1 MDSIRTP
8 QDLLLTLAG
17 NGDPS
22 AFSTLIVQYAN
33 AAYIAER
40 NLGKSHKEALV
51 ILIPFIKSAY
61 QDFIKTSPH
70 KAFDVWYREYK
81 KKFFSNVQESS
92 DEVTLPDKNDFGNVP
107 MADIAH
113 FERILDIVIQRK
125 YGKIKRTWKGRL
137 TGQSRRLL
145 RLLKTSAIIVS
156 AGIVLT
162 LFYYFLVVTK
172 QQIIVTYS
180 FQNCSKTFALPF
192 SSHST
197 SVANGSFQNKIFNAD
212 NPITESPKVSSSL
225 VHDTVIVRDTVRIVS
240 HWKPAVPNKVS
251 AATSPVGGGNSPSA
265 VSQQPAQ
272 SVIVNKQAPPP
283 SAIQGTAKSLTDSL
297 Q

>member
-17 NGDPS
+17 DGDPS

-70 KAFDVWYREYK
+70 KAFDLWYREYK
-81 KKFFSNVQESS
+81 KKFFSDAQESS
-92 DEVTLPDKNDFGNVP
+92 DEVTLPEKIDFGNVP

-137 TGQSRRLL
+137 TGQSL
-145 RLLKTSAIIVS
+145 RLQRLFKTSAIIVS

-180 FQNCSKTFALPF
+180 FKNYSKTFALPF
-192 SSHST
+192 LSHNA
-197 SVANGSFQNKIFNAD
+197 SVANGSFQNKIFTGD
-212 NPITESPKVSSSL
+212 NPLTESPKVGLSL
-225 VHDTVIVRDTVRIVS
+225 VHDTVIIRDTIRIVS
-240 HWKPAVPNKVS
+240 HWKPAAQSKASAVS
-251 AATSPVGGGNSPSA
+251 SPVGSANSPSA

-272 SVIVNKQAPPP
+272 SVIVNKQTP
-283 SAIQGTAKSLTDSL
+283 SPSTNQGTARGLTDSL